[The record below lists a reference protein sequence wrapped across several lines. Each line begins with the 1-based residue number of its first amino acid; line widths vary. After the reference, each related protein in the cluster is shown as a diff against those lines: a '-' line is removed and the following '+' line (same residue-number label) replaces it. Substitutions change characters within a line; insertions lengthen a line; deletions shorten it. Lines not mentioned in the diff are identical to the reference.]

1 MAAELITNTSDGGLI
16 VAVDGPS
23 GAGKSTACRAIAEI
37 FDARYL
43 DTGAMYRVATLHVLR
58 SGIDPADDV
67 AVAAATSNLPLEI
80 NDDPQ
85 STAVVLSGEDVSR
98 EIRGTAITR
107 NVSTVSAIP
116 QVRSNLVALQRQMVQ
131 KARRCIVDGRDI
143 GTNVLTDA
151 PLKIFLTASAEI
163 RAQRRFDQ
171 DTAAGKTLDFA
182 TVLADVKRRDELDS
196 TRSLNPLRPAADA
209 IVIDTSEL
217 DLQQTI
223 DRLATLVRQ
232 SAERSAQQ

>member
-1 MAAELITNTSDGGLI
+1 MPTSAITNTADGGLI

-23 GAGKSTACRAIAEI
+23 GAGKSTACRAIAEL

-58 SGIDPADDV
+58 LGIDPTDDV

-85 STAVVLSGEDVSR
+85 STAVVLSGEDVSE
-98 EIRGTAITR
+98 EIRGTTITR
-107 NVSTVSAIP
+107 NVSAVSAIP
-116 QVRSNLVALQRQMVQ
+116 QVRSNLVALQRHMVQ
-131 KARRCIVDGRDI
+131 QAHRCIVDGRDI

-163 RAQRRFDQ
+163 RAKRRFDQ

-223 DRLATLVRQ
+223 DSLATLVRQ
-232 SAERSAQQ
+232 SVERSAQQ